1 MYCAVVT
8 PETTTVCPTASPCA
22 ALVVKVTA
30 DADEEIAEEFLVKMT
45 EPVAVA
51 APRFAAVATVNSV
64 VDDTVYTVQGALY
77 VACKVT
83 DDGVPDTVAGRV
95 QAVGQ
100 MFVMVYE
107 NVVGDGTVQTQYVVA
122 AVGPVKP
129 ATDTN

>member
-1 MYCAVVT
+1 
-8 PETTTVCPTASPCA
+8 
-22 ALVVKVTA
+22 
-30 DADEEIAEEFLVKMT
+30 MT
-45 EPVAVA
+45 EPVAGA